1 MIFILFGSL
10 FLSAAEKSIDL
21 NLDLNNG
28 NNNKVAVGFT
38 SAYEPNFSVD
48 TEIPE
53 AKNLEL
59 KADKI
64 SGDDFVFSGDTYV
77 FYQINSN
84 NKNLKIYL
92 MGDDFENN
100 KTLYIKPDSDLTPVT
115 DKPTGFESYEYVY
128 SILPADGKI
137 VEANIYRVNVS
148 ANVPLDSNLS
158 DLDGYRTELILV
170 VEGE

>member
-28 NNNKVAVGFT
+28 NNNKVTVGFT

-100 KTLYIKPDSDLTPVT
+100 KTLSIKLGDLTAAEN
-115 DKPTGFESYEYVY
+115 KPTGFESYEYVY